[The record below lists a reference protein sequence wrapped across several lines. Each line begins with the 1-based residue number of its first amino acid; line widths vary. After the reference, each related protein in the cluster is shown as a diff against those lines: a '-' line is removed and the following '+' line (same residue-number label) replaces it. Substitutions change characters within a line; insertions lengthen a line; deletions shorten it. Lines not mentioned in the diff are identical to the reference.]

1 MGDAAGSA
9 VAKGSKHHLA
19 LTATAVRMFKYLW
32 TTYYEE
38 FATNTRLWVDRCL
51 NVVEQ
56 STVDAA
62 RTEEAKHL
70 QLVYTAHVIPDA
82 MLALWNNGLGELSHA
97 IATGTDP
104 AAARGAL
111 VDKLTA
117 FLVGTL
123 LKGDAHPTLSR
134 LFTFRACVDKM
145 IAMFLLGMVKH
156 VLILRTKPREEQ
168 ASRLKKVLRFF
179 SHQETSQVLRRASLS
194 LQLTGGVEAFV
205 SPTRGGLRRGRS
217 PMTL

>member
-1 MGDAAGSA
+1 M
-9 VAKGSKHHLA
+9 
-19 LTATAVRMFKYLW
+19 
-32 TTYYEE
+32 
-38 FATNTRLWVDRCL
+38 
-51 NVVEQ
+51 VEQ

-82 MLALWNNGLGELSHA
+82 MVALWNNGLGELSHA

-134 LFTFRACVDKM
+134 FFTFRACVDKM
-145 IAMFLLGMVKH
+145 LAMFLLGMVKH

-168 ASRLKKVLRFF
+168 ASRLKKVLRFSATKKHLRCF
-179 SHQETSQVLRRASLS
+179 GVLLLAYSSQVGSRHLLATS
-194 LQLTGGVEAFV
+194 
-205 SPTRGGLRRGRS
+205 GGLRRGRS
-217 PMTL
+217 SMTL